1 MEGKELERRRGL
13 KRGGGRMRQGVR
25 ESQAED
31 TMNGVN
37 SLGNGPRRQ
46 ALRKNQV
53 GEIMTGLGNG
63 LEAA

>member
-1 MEGKELERRRGL
+1 M
-13 KRGGGRMRQGVR
+13 R

-31 TMNGVN
+31 TVNGVN

-63 LEAA
+63 FGNGLEAA